1 MEPTR
6 RQRLR
11 PFELVGLSFLIAV
24 FGALVVLV
32 TSREIIFTLIVFGAS
47 FIVSLVVIAMVVL
60 AIKPNKAELADIEEL
75 DAEGS
80 TKPSAH

>member
-75 DAEGS
+75 DAEAS

>member
-32 TSREIIFTLIVFGAS
+32 TSREIVFTLIVFGAS
-47 FIVSLVVIAMVVL
+47 FIVALVVIAMVVL

>member
-47 FIVSLVVIAMVVL
+47 FIVSLVVIAMAVL